1 MKCLSSH
8 HENAPGLKFC
18 GECGARL
25 VVVCA
30 ACGAANSPEQNFCG
44 ECGSKRPTPGRL
56 VTSEGSAD
64 TGERRQLHPPLAA
77 GQIDAP
83 HRMAELGDLALESGE
98 VIREYRQSYV
108 TLGELNREK
117 SNAVLICISL
127 TGNHHRLDF
136 LIGPGKA
143 LDPVHYFII
152 AADPISNGLSTSPS
166 NSGHQ
171 PGMRFPRFT
180 IRDMVESQVRLL
192 TRQFGIRR
200 LQAVIGASM
209 GGMQALQWA
218 VSHPLTMHA
227 CVAMTPMAKTSPW
240 AVLVTETARSC
251 LMADPAWTGDGFS
264 AEPLRGWRAYSG
276 LMTALL
282 SRTPAALAEFLPDC
296 AEAHLWFEKIHAQ
309 NRMNGFDA
317 HDYLYQSWAYEAH
330 DVGAT
335 TGFEGD
341 TEAALGSIKAK
352 TLVLAP
358 PLDLF
363 NPAQTARA
371 AAATIP
377 GAQFIEIPSV
387 QGHQAATSTKPEDA
401 AFLNCVIGEFLEQHA
416 RG

>member
-1 MKCLSSH
+1 
-8 HENAPGLKFC
+8 
-18 GECGARL
+18 
-25 VVVCA
+25 
-30 ACGAANSPEQNFCG
+30 
-44 ECGSKRPTPGRL
+44 
-56 VTSEGSAD
+56 
-64 TGERRQLHPPLAA
+64 
-77 GQIDAP
+77 
-83 HRMAELGDLALESGE
+83 MAELGDLELESGE
-98 VIREYRQSYV
+98 ILRDYRQSYV
-108 TLGELNREK
+108 THGELNREK
-117 SNAVLICISL
+117 SNAVLVCISL

-143 LDPVHYFII
+143 LDPAHYFII

-166 NSGHQ
+166 NSERQ

-180 IRDMVESQVRLL
+180 IRDMVESQYRLL
-192 TRQFGIRR
+192 TRQFGIPR

-218 VSHPLTMHA
+218 VSHRLYLGA
-227 CVAMTPMAKTSPW
+227 CVAMTPMAKTSAW

-264 AEPLRGWRAYSG
+264 AEPERGWRAYTG

-296 AEAHLWFEKIHAQ
+296 AGAHLWFEKIHAQ
-309 NRMNGFDA
+309 NRANGFDA
-317 HDYLYQSWAYEAH
+317 HDYLYQSWAYQAH
-330 DVGAT
+330 DVGTT
-335 TGFEGD
+335 TGFQGD
-341 TEAALGSIKAK
+341 TEAALTSINAR

-363 NPAQTARA
+363 NPAEAARA
-371 AAATIP
+371 AARIP
-377 GAQFIEIPSV
+377 GAKFVEIPSV

-401 AFLNCVIGEFLEQHA
+401 AFLNRVIGQFLKG

>member
-1 MKCLSSH
+1 
-8 HENAPGLKFC
+8 
-18 GECGARL
+18 
-25 VVVCA
+25 
-30 ACGAANSPEQNFCG
+30 
-44 ECGSKRPTPGRL
+44 
-56 VTSEGSAD
+56 
-64 TGERRQLHPPLAA
+64 
-77 GQIDAP
+77 
-83 HRMAELGDLALESGE
+83 MAELGDLELESGE
-98 VIREYRQSYV
+98 ILRDYRQSYV
-108 TLGELNREK
+108 TYGEFDREK
-117 SNAVLICISL
+117 SNAVLVCISL
-127 TGNHHRLDF
+127 AGNHHRLDF

-143 LDPVHYFII
+143 LDPAHYFIV

-166 NSGHQ
+166 NSEHQ
-171 PGMRFPRFT
+171 PGMRFPRIT
-180 IRDMVESQVRLL
+180 IRDMVESQYRLL
-192 TRQFGIRR
+192 TRQFGIPR

-218 VSHPLTMHA
+218 VSHRLTMRA

-264 AEPLRGWRAYSG
+264 AEPERGWRAYIG

-282 SRTPAALAEFLPDC
+282 TRTPAALAQFLPDC

-309 NRMNGFDA
+309 NRMSGFDA

-330 DVGAT
+330 DVGTT

-341 TEAALGSIKAK
+341 TEAALDSIEAK

-363 NPAQTARA
+363 KPVEAAGA
-371 AAATIP
+371 AAAKIP
-377 GAQFIEIPSV
+377 GAQFIEIPSL
-387 QGHQAATSTKPEDA
+387 QGHQAATSLKIEDE
-401 AFLNCVIGEFLEQHA
+401 AFLNRVIREFLAQHA